1 MWETRRSPRQTTCG
15 LGHSRAPTPAGPGSP
30 CRPRP
35 DSPPWRPLLIHRRSR
50 NVLGQKVSDRR
61 RDLACVGLECEVAGV
76 EQPHLSVAV
85 VALERLGTRREEERI
100 VLAPHREQRRSVR
113 TVVFVELRVPRDI
126 AALIEEQVELD
137 LVIARTNE

>member
-35 DSPPWRPLLIHRRSR
+35 DSPPWRPLLIYRRSP
-50 NVLGQKVSDRR
+50 NVLGQKVSDRC

-85 VALERLGTRREEERI
+85 VALERLGTRREEKTD
-100 VLAPHREQRRSVR
+100 RSCP
-113 TVVFVELRVPRDI
+113 TPR
-126 AALIEEQVELD
+126 AAAVG
-137 LVIARTNE
+137 ARGSIRGTSGTARHCWRNRGTGRAG